1 MPGGGGGDRPVGK
14 LDFSAAL
21 RACSWNCPAV
31 LVFRSGAVGTAPSR
45 LVLQFVPTQSL
56 HWQNEANAPTL
67 CLAILSAHLTIVKV
81 CELGGAIFILDV
93 RRVRSRDLRRP
104 VLGFGME
111 SRPVPSATF
120 TATC

>member
-1 MPGGGGGDRPVGK
+1 MPGGGRGDRPVGK

-21 RACSWNCPAV
+21 RACSWNCPGV
-31 LVFRSGAVGTAPSR
+31 PFRAVGTPPSR

-56 HWQNEANAPTL
+56 HWQNEAKAPTL